1 MTDILAANSDLT
13 AFISTGALTQWYDN
27 AYRRAVEQVN
37 VLDELTRESPAP
49 ALSGLTGRRRRAEPS
64 GWARHR

>member
-13 AFISTGALTQWYDN
+13 AFISTGAFTQWYDN
-27 AYRRAVEQVN
+27 AYRRAFRTLN

-49 ALSGLTGRRRRAEPS
+49 TPSGLTDRRRRAEPS